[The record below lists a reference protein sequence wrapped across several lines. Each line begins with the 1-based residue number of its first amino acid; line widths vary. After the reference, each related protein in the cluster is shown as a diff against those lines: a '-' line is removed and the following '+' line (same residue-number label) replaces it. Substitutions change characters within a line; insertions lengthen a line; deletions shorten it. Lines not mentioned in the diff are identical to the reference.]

1 MRKAGLFLA
10 LALLAL
16 PGTVFAQHDD
26 HAKAALKEMT
36 PSWQTAFNAGDA
48 AAVATLY
55 AQDGVLHPPNSAP
68 VDGQA
73 NIEAF
78 WAKGLENGGSIEL
91 TTDDMYAMG
100 DAAAET
106 GMWVLTGADGSHAD
120 HGHYTLIYKMVDGKW
135 KIASDM
141 WNSDM
146 EPKM

>member
-26 HAKAALKEMT
+26 HAMAALKKMT
-36 PSWQTAFNAGDA
+36 PNWQTAANADDA
-48 AAVATLY
+48 AAVAALY

-68 VDGQA
+68 VQGKD

-78 WAKGLENGGSIEL
+78 WATAFQAGNTVEL
-91 TTDDMYAMG
+91 TTDQMWGMG

-106 GMWVLTGADGSHAD
+106 GMYVVTAADGSHVD
-120 HGHYTLIYKMVDGKW
+120 HGHYSLVYTMADGKW

>member
-10 LALLAL
+10 LALMAL
-16 PGTVFAQHDD
+16 PGTVFAQQDQ
-26 HAKAALKEMT
+26 AKAALKQMT
-36 PSWQTAFNAGDA
+36 PTWQAAANADDA
-48 AAVATLY
+48 AAVAALY

-68 VDGQA
+68 VQGKD

-78 WAKGLENGGSIEL
+78 WATNFEAGNSIEL
-91 TTDDMYAMG
+91 TTDHVWGMG

-106 GMWVLTGADGSHAD
+106 GMYVITGADGSHLD
-120 HGHYTLIYKMVDGKW
+120 HGHYSLVYTMSNGKW

-146 EPKM
+146 APTM